1 LQIIL
6 EGDMTNSN
14 LTDIDI
20 EILLIGKWRF
30 NTAWEKI
37 SIEFKDDMTYR
48 QTKIQTFILSKPKE
62 IITGNKFMGVWHV
75 SERKLHLNVK
85 NVPQSIFN
93 LQIPI
98 LNKVSVADMI
108 AILGS
113 LFLTEKYEIVKINSS
128 KFLIMD
134 ADTAIV
140 GAKTN

>member
-1 LQIIL
+1 
-6 EGDMTNSN
+6 
-14 LTDIDI
+14 
-20 EILLIGKWRF
+20 
-30 NTAWEKI
+30 
-37 SIEFKDDMTYR
+37 
-48 QTKIQTFILSKPKE
+48 
-62 IITGNKFMGVWHV
+62 MGVWHV